1 MKASMNDARSLTV
14 AVLGAGNWGTT
25 LAHLAAKNGCPTVL
39 WTRDPDQ
46 ARDINERRMNP
57 RAKLEELTID
67 PGVRAT
73 ADLHEALYGA
83 SLVILAVPSQAFR
96 EVCRRASEG
105 LRPDHLLIHVTKG
118 LELGTHRRMS
128 EVLIEETCIRQLGV
142 LAGPNIA
149 VEIAQGKPAGT
160 VIASLHPR
168 VVDLGRRALASTQL
182 MVFSGTDIR
191 GIEICSA
198 LKNVVAIAA
207 GIAEEMKVGEN
218 AKAFLVTRGM
228 AEMMR
233 LAAAMGAAPA
243 TFMGLA
249 GIGDLMVTCNSP
261 RSRNHRVGVALAR
274 GARLEE
280 AVANLGMVAEGV
292 HASRAAHELGAAHGI
307 EMPVFEHVNRVLCE
321 GMSPGAALEELMRM
335 PAGRDVGRFVS
346 AA

>member
-1 MKASMNDARSLTV
+1 MSGARNPVL

-25 LAHLAAKNGCPTVL
+25 LAHLAAKNGCSTLL
-39 WTRDPDQ
+39 WTRDPAQ
-46 ARDINERRMNP
+46 ARDVNERRANP
-57 RAKLEELTID
+57 GAKLEDLVIA
-67 PGVRAT
+67 PGVHAT
-73 ADLHEALYGA
+73 VDLHEALDDA
-83 SLVILAVPSQAFR
+83 SLVIVAIPSQGFR
-96 EVCRRASEG
+96 EVCQRASAT

-128 EVLIEETCIRQLGV
+128 EIVIEETCIRQLGV

-149 VEIAQGKPAGT
+149 AEIAQGKPAGT
-160 VIASLHPR
+160 VIASHYPR
-168 VVDLGRRALASTQL
+168 VVDVGRHALGSTQL
-182 MVFSGTDIR
+182 MVFSGTDVL

-207 GIAEEMKVGEN
+207 GIAQEMNVGEN

-274 GARLEE
+274 GATLEE
-280 AVANLGMVAEGV
+280 AMASLGMVAEGV
-292 HASRAAHELGAAHGI
+292 HASTAAHELALAHGI
-307 EMPVFEHVNRVLCE
+307 EMPVFEHVHHVLYE
-321 GMSPGAALEELMRM
+321 GLSPKAALDELMRM